1 MRMDYYGPMM
11 QIHRFRAVAMAA
23 ALALQAYA
31 ACAKSPA
38 QTPLPAE
45 TKSAAT
51 VLASE
56 NEDVSDEKA
65 AVTAELLYEILVGEL
80 TTSQGDPASGYALML
95 DAARQSGEE
104 QLYQRATQI
113 ALQSRS
119 AESALIAAHAW
130 QDSFPNSADANR
142 YLLRILVA
150 LNRVDETADPL
161 RKELATSPLRTKL
174 ITLRALP
181 QIYGHVSDKAQAA
194 RIVEEAAAGELKNP
208 ATGPA
213 AWVAIGRMRFAA
225 GNASGAL
232 DAAKRAIALDPTDE
246 GAGTLAL
253 QLVDARVPGADRLLA
268 SYLAGTPSP
277 EVRMNYARFLLQE
290 RRNDEARSQ
299 LEQLTRSNPELA
311 DAWLVLA
318 SLNIQ
323 AKLLDDAI
331 AALRQYIAL
340 SEPKADDPAVAKALS
355 RAYLMAAEIATT
367 RSNYPAAQDWL
378 SRADKIAPGDFSV
391 SIQQA
396 SLLARQGD
404 LAKARALIQKF
415 PASTPDDMLRK
426 LLAEAQLLKEAKQFD
441 EAARIMAQA
450 AQLSPEDNDIVYEQ
464 AMLAEKAGRPEEM
477 EHLLRKIIERQPDY
491 YHASNALGYSMADRG
506 VDLEQARSHIDA
518 ALRYAPE
525 DPFIL
530 DSKAWVEYRL
540 GNKSEAR
547 EILKKVFARQQD
559 AEIAAHYGEVLW
571 SLGERDKA
579 MDVWREGLSKEP
591 GNETLRETLK
601 RFGVQL

>member
-441 EAARIMAQA
+441 EASRIMAQA